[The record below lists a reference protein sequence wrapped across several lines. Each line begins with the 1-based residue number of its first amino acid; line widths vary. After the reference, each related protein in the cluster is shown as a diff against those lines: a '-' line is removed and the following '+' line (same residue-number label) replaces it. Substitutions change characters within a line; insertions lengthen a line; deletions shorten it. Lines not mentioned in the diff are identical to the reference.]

1 MQLKP
6 PNGKITTLLAAATC
20 SLLNQTSSAQEAPG
34 WYLDTAVLGYS
45 EKDRVDAVEPVVSVT
60 RVGGDGRKLNLTFV
74 ADSLTGA
81 SPSGAS
87 ISNTIQTF
95 TRPSGR
101 GTYTTDAGEL
111 PLDDTFKDSRSA
123 VSAQYEFPLNRLTRL
138 STGLAYSDEYDYTS
152 IGFNTTLSRDFN
164 LKNTTVSLGF
174 AYANDS
180 IEPVGGIPVPL
191 GSISLFFDQQSPVSD
206 DDDDD
211 DFDRQRFDQQR
222 QASSD
227 DKTVIDL
234 LVGVTQVI
242 NRQTLMQFNYSF
254 SQSDGYL
261 TEPYKVLSL
270 VDGITG
276 ETSGYVH
283 DSRPDTRDK
292 HSVYWKTKY
301 SRENGDIVDVS
312 YRYLWDD
319 WDITSHTVDARYR
332 LNFNGKFYVE
342 PHIRYYNQE
351 EAGFFAH
358 TLVAGQTLPVDASAD
373 YRLGA
378 FNGITIGSKFGYRL
392 NDRSEI
398 NFRVEAYQQQGDTVG
413 KPIGIQ
419 NDYDMFP
426 DLEAVI
432 FQVGYSYRF

>member
-6 PNGKITTLLAAATC
+6 PNGKITNLLAAAAC
-20 SLLNQTSSAQEAPG
+20 SLLNQTSAAQEVPG
-34 WYLDTAVLGYS
+34 WYLDSAVLGYS
-45 EKDRVDAVEPVVSVT
+45 EKDRVDAVEPVISAT
-60 RVGGDGRKLNLTFV
+60 RVFEDGKKLNLTFV

-81 SPSGAS
+81 SPNGAT
-87 ISNTIQTF
+87 ISDSPQTF

-101 GTYTTDAGEL
+101 GTYTTAAGDL

-123 VSAQYEFPLNRLTRL
+123 LSLQYEFPLNRLTRL

-152 IGFNTTLSRDFN
+152 VGFNATLARDFN
-164 LKNTTVSLGF
+164 LRNTTVSLGI
-174 AYANDS
+174 AYAIDS
-180 IEPVGGIPVPL
+180 IEPEGGLPVPL
-191 GSISLFFDQQSPVSD
+191 ASTSLPW
-206 DDDDD
+206 
-211 DFDRQRFDQQR
+211 DQQR
-222 QASSD
+222 QGSDD
-227 DKTVIDL
+227 DKTVVDF

-242 NRQTLMQFNYSF
+242 NRQTLMQLNYSY

-261 TEPYKVLSL
+261 TDPFKILSL
-270 VDGITG
+270 TDGVTG
-276 ETSGYVH
+276 ETSGYVY
-283 DSRPDTRDK
+283 DSRPDTREK

-301 SRENGDIVDVS
+301 SRNNGDIVDFS

-319 WDITSHTVDARYR
+319 WDIASHTIDARYR
-332 LNFNGKFYVE
+332 LNLSDKFYVE
-342 PHIRYYNQE
+342 PHVRYYNQE

-358 TLVAGQTLPVDASAD
+358 SLVSGQVLPVNASAD

-378 FNGITIGSKFGYRL
+378 FNGITFGSKFGYRL

-413 KPIGIQ
+413 NPIGIQ
-419 NDYDMFP
+419 NNYDMFP
-426 DLEAVI
+426 DLEATI